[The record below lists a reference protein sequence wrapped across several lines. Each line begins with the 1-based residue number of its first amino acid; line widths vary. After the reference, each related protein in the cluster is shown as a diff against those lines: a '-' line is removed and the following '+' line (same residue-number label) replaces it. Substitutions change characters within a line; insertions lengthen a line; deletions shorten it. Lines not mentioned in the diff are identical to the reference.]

1 MGKFART
8 WQLMGASWQLLK
20 QDKRLV
26 VFPLISGVVLA
37 LVIATFAVPLFATG
51 QAQHYLSDPNQPAR
65 QMYVTLFIFYFVSY
79 FVMIFFNSA
88 LIACVLKQMDGGQPT
103 LGDGLRAAWQRLPQI
118 FGWALLSSTVGF
130 VLRLIE
136 ERVGFIG
143 RIVVGLLGMAWT
155 VTSFLVVPVLVAEGS
170 GPIDSYKRSVVMLK
184 RTWGEQIIGNVSF
197 GLIFMALGIV
207 PAIVVIVLA
216 AAAGPAAAL
225 AAVALVVIYLV
236 ALGLVQSTLQTI
248 YQAAVYRYAA
258 DGEAPGGFDQQL
270 IAEAFRVKKPKSWM

>member
-37 LVIATFAVPLFATG
+37 LVIATFAVPLFASG

-143 RIVVGLLGMAWT
+143 RIVIGLLGMAWT
-155 VTSFLVVPVLVAEGS
+155 VTAFLVVPVLVAEGD
-170 GPIDSYKRSVVMLK
+170 GPFAAYKRSVVMLK

-197 GLIFMALGIV
+197 GLIFMMLGIV
-207 PAIVVIVLA
+207 PVIVVMLLA
-216 AAAGPAAAL
+216 AAAGP
-225 AAVALVVIYLV
+225 VALLVAGVIVVIYLV

>member
-37 LVIATFAVPLFATG
+37 LVIATFAVPLFASG

-155 VTSFLVVPVLVAEGS
+155 VTAFLVVPVLVAEGD
-170 GPIDSYKRSVVMLK
+170 GPFAAYKRSVVMLK

-197 GLIFMALGIV
+197 GLIFMMLGIV
-207 PAIVVIVLA
+207 PVIVVMLLA
-216 AAAGPAAAL
+216 AAAGP
-225 AAVALVVIYLV
+225 VALLVAGVIVVIYLV

-258 DGEAPGGFDQQL
+258 DGEAPGGFDPQL

>member
-26 VFPLISGVVLA
+26 VFPLISGVALA
-37 LVIATFAVPLFATG
+37 LVIVVFGVPLFATG
-51 QAQHYLSDPNQPAR
+51 QAQQYLSSPNHPAQ

-88 LIACVLKQMDGGQPT
+88 LIACVLKQMDGEQPT
-103 LGDGLRAAWQRLPQI
+103 LGDGFRAAWQRLPQI

-155 VTSFLVVPVLVAEGS
+155 VTSFLVVPVLVTEGN
-170 GPIDSYKRSVVMLK
+170 GPIDSYKRSVEMLK
-184 RTWGEQIIGNVSF
+184 RSWGEQIIGNVSF
-197 GLIFMALGIV
+197 GLIFMVLGIV
-207 PAIVVIVLA
+207 PAIIVVLIA
-216 AAAGPAAAL
+216 AAAGPAVLVAVGAL
-225 AAVALVVIYLV
+225 AVIYLV
-236 ALGLVQSTLQTI
+236 GLGLVQSTLQTI

-258 DGEAPGGFDQQL
+258 DGEAPGGFDKQL
-270 IAEAFRVKKPKSWM
+270 IADAFRVKRPKSWM

>member
-37 LVIATFAVPLFATG
+37 LVIATFGIPLFATG

-88 LIACVLKQMDGGQPT
+88 LIACVLKQMDGEQPT
-103 LGDGLRAAWQRLPQI
+103 IRDGLSAAWQRLPQI
-118 FGWALLSSTVGF
+118 FAWALLASTVGYL
-130 VLRLIE
+130 LRLLE
-136 ERVGFIG
+136 QRVGFVG

-155 VTSFLVVPVLVAEGS
+155 VTAFLVVPVVVAEGD
-170 GPIDSYKRSVVMLK
+170 GPFAAYKRSVVMLK

-197 GLIFMALGIV
+197 GLIFMLLGIV

-216 AAAGPAAAL
+216 AAAGSAAAL

-258 DGEAPGGFDQQL
+258 DGEAPGGFDKQL
-270 IAEAFRVKKPKSWM
+270 IAEAYRVKKPKSWM